1 MPFGRALFLMFLLSI
16 VKQFSVCLEENP
28 RVAIVG
34 AGIGGTSAAYFLRE
48 LFGDNVDLDIFEK
61 GQVGGRLATVKISD
75 HYYNAGGSIV
85 HPKNMYMVNFTE
97 MLGLQR
103 DSKAEEGKLGI
114 YDGNEVLFTTSD
126 YSIVTLTKLF
136 WRYGMDLYNIKNWVE
151 EKVLARMQR
160 LYEIQAE
167 GHAFSTV
174 EDLVHAMDPS
184 LVEWTKKSIKT
195 LLKEEG
201 FHDRFIDE
209 FVMGA
214 MRVNYGQT
222 PDAQGLVGA
231 VCMAG
236 VERGLWNVVGGN
248 QKVPEGLLQ
257 KSKAKLIPGEVTTV
271 SLSDESSP
279 PTYQVDYKLRSS
291 DDLNSK
297 EYDIVILA
305 TPIYKGLTNIKF
317 EDFQTDIKPVPDSF
331 HLTVSNFMEGSP
343 NTSYFGIDD
352 IDSFPTSFLTC
363 NDSVFF
369 NSFAKQ
375 KPVEAGTPKVPVY
388 KAFSNKV
395 LNIEQLKELVPEI
408 SDLRVV
414 EWMAYPQYGSSIELP
429 SFTLHEQMYH
439 INAIEMAASAMEM
452 SVVGAKNVA
461 LLAYYRY
468 NGLYDKIDEVLSKA
482 EGHEK
487 TEL

>member
-1 MPFGRALFLMFLLSI
+1 
-16 VKQFSVCLEENP
+16 
-28 RVAIVG
+28 
-34 AGIGGTSAAYFLRE
+34 
-48 LFGDNVDLDIFEK
+48 
-61 GQVGGRLATVKISD
+61 
-75 HYYNAGGSIV
+75 
-85 HPKNMYMVNFTE
+85 
-97 MLGLQR
+97 
-103 DSKAEEGKLGI
+103 
-114 YDGNEVLFTTSD
+114 
-126 YSIVTLTKLF
+126 
-136 WRYGMDLYNIKNWVE
+136 
-151 EKVLARMQR
+151 
-160 LYEIQAE
+160 
-167 GHAFSTV
+167 
-174 EDLVHAMDPS
+174 
-184 LVEWTKKSIKT
+184 
-195 LLKEEG
+195 
-201 FHDRFIDE
+201 
-209 FVMGA
+209 
-214 MRVNYGQT
+214 
-222 PDAQGLVGA
+222 
-231 VCMAG
+231 MAG

-257 KSKAKLIPGEVTTV
+257 KSKAKLVPGEVTTV

-468 NGLYDKIDEVLSKA
+468 NGLYDKIDEILSKA